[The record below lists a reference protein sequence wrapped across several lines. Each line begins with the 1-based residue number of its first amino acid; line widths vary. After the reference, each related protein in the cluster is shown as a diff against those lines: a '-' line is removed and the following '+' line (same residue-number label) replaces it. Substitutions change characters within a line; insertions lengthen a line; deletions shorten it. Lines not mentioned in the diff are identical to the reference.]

1 MSGSAGPEDKIKRML
16 ALLLTEDDE
25 DLRKTLGL
33 FLSSQGFRVFQAGSG
48 EEAIE
53 VVQRN
58 KISFSIMD
66 VNLPGLSGIEA
77 FRLISREV
85 GHMPCIFMS
94 GDTSPETMLQAL
106 SAGGFT
112 FLSKPIQID
121 LMRHSVDR
129 LINKFF
135 GGRDIKRA

>member
-1 MSGSAGPEDKIKRML
+1 MSGSTSPEEKIKQML

-25 DLRKTLGL
+25 DLRKTLDL

-66 VNLPGLSGIEA
+66 VNLPGLSGIDA
-77 FRLISREV
+77 FRFISREV

-106 SAGGFT
+106 NAGGFT

-121 LMRHSVDR
+121 LMRHSVNR
-129 LINKFF
+129 LISKFF
-135 GGRDIKRA
+135 GG